1 MSIYTETLQVA
12 RMRERE
18 KVTRRSLTKDI
29 GEKRRKQKTL
39 ATEGQKDNETTVIV
53 QESML
58 LESYY
63 DGNTLELCSCAVQ
76 LKEPLLETQF
86 YKKQEKIENTLLAE
100 NILHQSFRES
110 HQGLIN
116 ILTDLDIKN
125 VIPSLRNRK

>member
-1 MSIYTETLQVA
+1 
-12 RMRERE
+12 MRERE

-39 ATEGQKDNETTVIV
+39 ATEGQKDNETTVIG

-86 YKKQEKIENTLLAE
+86 YKKQEKIENTLLVE

-116 ILTDLDIKN
+116 ILTDLDTKN